1 MKASPVPAQRV
12 PLVQLA
18 ARAGGPAS
26 PALARVVSNVPEGKG
41 PGRVSVAAFQ
51 SSV

>member
-1 MKASPVPAQRV
+1 MNASPVPAQRV

-26 PALARVVSNVPEGKG
+26 PTLTRVVSNNVERKG